1 MDGFNKKE
9 STEMKEYNLHVAMF
23 PDIEDV
29 TYLNCSFPAED
40 DFNALLV
47 VLYFARTLISGD
59 YANAKI
65 SMDDVRD
72 NYAEALDERDMDSS
86 YITGVTDLV
95 GFIWKYVNEFETSM
109 VLDGPDK
116 TYDFSGNLPAKPTIQ
131 HIKWNVA

>member
-9 STEMKEYNLHVAMF
+9 STEMKEYNLHVALF

-47 VLYFARTLISGD
+47 VLYFARLDD

-65 SMDDVRD
+65 SMSDVRD
-72 NYAEALDERDMDSS
+72 NYAEALDECDMDPSH
-86 YITGVTDLV
+86 ITNIDKLTELV
-95 GFIWKYVNEFETSM
+95 WKYVDEFEISM

-116 TYDFSGNLPAKPTIQ
+116 TYDFSGNLPAKPTIH
-131 HIKWNVA
+131 HIKWEVA